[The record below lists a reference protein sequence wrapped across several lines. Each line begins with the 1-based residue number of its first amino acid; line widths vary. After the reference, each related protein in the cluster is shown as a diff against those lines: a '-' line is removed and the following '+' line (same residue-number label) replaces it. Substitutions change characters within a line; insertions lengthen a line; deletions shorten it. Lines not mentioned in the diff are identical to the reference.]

1 MAGLSLEKVFDLLG
15 TDSIPGSEKERDI
28 LCIRI
33 RELVDMNGEKW
44 VRQNRRKLL
53 DEWSHI
59 IRQNIIR

>member
-15 TDSIPGSEKERDI
+15 TSRIPGSEKERNI

-33 RELVDMNGEKW
+33 RELIDMNGEKW

-53 DEWSHI
+53 DEWNHI